1 MKHYKKGAKVALV
14 GENYFPPSN
23 DSHMTLRR
31 GTALQKIM
39 EAILHHKPSVLY
51 ICPTK
56 GVNINMLPL
65 IVMNRLKFRLIF
77 PTKSFFT
84 TLTSEEKCI
93 LDIACDKADKVI
105 ILSEKT
111 SNPLSWADDWFKG
124 SEKAVNN
131 SDWALIAHDFENTTE
146 GFTTML
152 QKFEGNSKPVLA
164 VDFGEG
170 EQYQ

>member
-1 MKHYKKGAKVALV
+1 
-14 GENYFPPSN
+14 
-23 DSHMTLRR
+23 
-31 GTALQKIM
+31 
-39 EAILHHKPSVLY
+39 
-51 ICPTK
+51 
-56 GVNINMLPL
+56 MLPL

-131 SDWALIAHDFENTTE
+131 SDWTLIAHDFENTTE